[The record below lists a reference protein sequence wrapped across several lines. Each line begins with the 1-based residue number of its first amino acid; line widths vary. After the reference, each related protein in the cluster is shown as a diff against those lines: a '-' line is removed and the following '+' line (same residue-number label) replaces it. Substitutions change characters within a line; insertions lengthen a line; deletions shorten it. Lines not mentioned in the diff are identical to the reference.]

1 MRFYQNT
8 ITDNENTE
16 HKNTKNI
23 NTKNKN
29 TKVRSQKKTILFGNF
44 SQTSDPPPPT
54 PYPKKNFSV
63 YFGSCLLVF
72 ISVYYY

>member
-44 SQTSDPPPPT
+44 SQTSDPPPRFWEPLIQ
-54 PYPKKNFSV
+54 KKI
-63 YFGSCLLVF
+63 LVF
-72 ISVYYY
+72 ILDRVY